1 MTTVIAFVGGMM
13 VGGMFGLLM
22 AAVLMASR
30 EEIDTK
36 AEPQTLCEDCKYR
49 NTEECPMYYEEWVS
63 RDYDGYIESDIV
75 VHDRTLDEGFC
86 DRGGG
91 R

>member
-1 MTTVIAFVGGMM
+1 MNKQRKIVMTITYNELGAI
-13 VGGMFGLLM
+13 
-22 AAVLMASR
+22 
-30 EEIDTK
+30 IDTK

-86 DRGGG
+86 DRGEGG
-91 R
+91 YR

>member
-1 MTTVIAFVGGMM
+1 MTTVISFVLGMM
-13 VGGMFGLLM
+13 FGGGFGIIM

-30 EEIDTK
+30 EE
-36 AEPQTLCEDCKYR
+36 AEPQTLCEDCKHR
-49 NTEECPMYYEEWVS
+49 DTEECPMYYEEWVS
-63 RDYDGYIESDIV
+63 RDYDGYIESDRV
-75 VHDRTLDEGFC
+75 VYDRTLDEGFC

>member
-1 MTTVIAFVGGMM
+1 MTTVIAFGLGMLVGGT
-13 VGGMFGLLM
+13 FG
-22 AAVLMASR
+22 VLMAGVLMATR
-30 EEIDTK
+30 EE
-36 AEPQTLCEDCKYR
+36 AEPQTLCKDCKYR